1 MNIRLAQISDAENL
15 SALLAEVWKSAYQGI
30 FPQAFLDE
38 ITPNKWVEG
47 FRHTLTQNISAIFV
61 YEINNQIVGM
71 ISAGKAR
78 DTELN
83 IPFEIY
89 ALNISPHFQRQHIG
103 KALMQYVFTYFELKN
118 NQVYLKVAEQNIN
131 ARTFYEKLGFIN
143 TEIIAERQIE
153 AFTFRELIYKK

>member
-1 MNIRLAQISDAENL
+1 MNIRFAQIADANAL
-15 SALLAEVWKSAYQGI
+15 SSLLAEVWKTAYRGI
-30 FPQAFLDE
+30 FPNNFLDQ
-38 ITPNKWVEG
+38 ITADKWVEG
-47 FRHTLTQNISAIFV
+47 FRHTLMQNISPIFV
-61 YEINNQIVGM
+61 YEVNNQILGM

-78 DTELN
+78 DIELN

-143 TEIIAERQIE
+143 TEIIVERQIE
-153 AFTFRELIYKK
+153 TFTFRELIYKK